1 MTLNKQ
7 LRITKAYYGLN
18 TSEVEF
24 FDYKSDQ
31 L

>member
-7 LRITKAYYGLN
+7 LHITKAYYGLN

-24 FDYKSDQ
+24 FD
-31 L
+31 

>member
-24 FDYKSDQ
+24 FD
-31 L
+31 

>member
-7 LRITKAYYGLN
+7 LRITKAYYGLE

-24 FDYKSDQ
+24 FDYESGH